1 MLPKFHILIGL
12 LFSIGCYTIFSF
24 VSLIGAGLIF
34 LSSVLIDFDHYI
46 YYIFKKK
53 SFSLKKA
60 YNWFK
65 KKGKQFS
72 KIPKNK
78 RKSYALN
85 FSFFHGLEWVFIFSL
100 FGKLFNNYFYFI
112 AIGIFLHLVLDLI
125 HSYHTMGRFFKISI
139 IFDYFNNKNLKKIQ
153 LNFGRNKV

>member
-85 FSFFHGLEWVFIFSL
+85 LSFFHGLEWVFIFSL

-112 AIGIFLHLVLDLI
+112 AIGIFLHLVLDWI
-125 HSYHTMGRFFKISI
+125 NSFKKIGRIFKVSI

>member
-112 AIGIFLHLVLDLI
+112 AIGIFLHLVLDWI